1 MSSLLLLLRKFYITM
16 RCDLGFSTLLC
27 SQHIVLYLLV
37 EVSVS
42 AMKQTTNN
50 LQTWQYCG
58 LQHCDDFW
66 SENVLCVMVR
76 IENCG
81 LFFISSYDA

>member
-50 LQTWQYCG
+50 LQT
-58 LQHCDDFW
+58 
-66 SENVLCVMVR
+66 
-76 IENCG
+76 
-81 LFFISSYDA
+81 